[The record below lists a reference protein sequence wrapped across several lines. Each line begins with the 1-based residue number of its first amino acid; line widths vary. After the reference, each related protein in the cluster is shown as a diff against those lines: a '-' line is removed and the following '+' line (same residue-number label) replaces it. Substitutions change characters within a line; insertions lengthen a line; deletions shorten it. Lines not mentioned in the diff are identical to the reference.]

1 MKGSDFIFGSVKLIY
16 YICHKGHFKR
26 LGSYI
31 DSPDW
36 IKKKNATV
44 AWNNEKINWNPE
56 RVSNIKPFIKK
67 HNWKKIKFSSKI
79 NYWKKVWKK

>member
-1 MKGSDFIFGSVKLIY
+1 MKGSDFIFGSAKLIY
-16 YICHKGHFKR
+16 YICHKENFKR
-26 LGSYI
+26 VGSCI

-56 RVSNIKPFIKK
+56 RVSNIKPFTKK
-67 HNWKKIKFSSKI
+67 K
-79 NYWKKVWKK
+79 